1 MGEIHLIEMIKNM
14 IRFGNSLRQNN
25 RKIKIRCGNSFGWNN
40 IKSESD
46 GEIHL
51 VEITR

>member
-1 MGEIHLIEMIKNM
+1 MISY
-14 IRFGNSLRQNN
+14 GNSLRCNN

-40 IKSESD
+40 KKSKSD

-51 VEITR
+51 IEMIKRYDQIWKFIALE